1 VTALSDVS
9 FRIEDGARLAIIG
22 PSGSGKSTILRLLA
36 GIDVPTSGQILLDGL
51 VVSESGRVV
60 LPPHRRGVAM
70 VFQDLALWPNLSV
83 VGNIKLGLA
92 GQKLSKQ
99 ESHRRAIEALSLCK
113 IEALAER
120 RPGTVSG
127 GEQQRAALARALAS
141 MPRYLFL
148 DEPFSGLDLV
158 TKATLLKDIGAL
170 VDAQKVTLV
179 LVTHDPLEA
188 TNLCQAAVLLDHG
201 RIQESGQLDQ
211 LLSEPKT
218 EILRVFKHVMK
229 GHAQSHD

>member
-1 VTALSDVS
+1 YARMEHHRRSPGAMEVGFELCSVSRRYDGVTALSDLS

-22 PSGSGKSTILRLLA
+22 TSGSGKSTVLRLLA
-36 GIDVPTSGQILLDGL
+36 GIDAPTSGQILLDGS

-120 RPGTVSG
+120 RPGT
-127 GEQQRAALARALAS
+127 
-141 MPRYLFL
+141 
-148 DEPFSGLDLV
+148 
-158 TKATLLKDIGAL
+158 
-170 VDAQKVTLV
+170 
-179 LVTHDPLEA
+179 
-188 TNLCQAAVLLDHG
+188 
-201 RIQESGQLDQ
+201 
-211 LLSEPKT
+211 
-218 EILRVFKHVMK
+218 
-229 GHAQSHD
+229 